1 MGMAL
6 GVLSFAAWTR
16 IPIMGAM
23 INNYGNYNAAI
34 IFAGVTALAGALI
47 IFARMSFARMEFIA

>member
-1 MGMAL
+1 
-6 GVLSFAAWTR
+6 
-16 IPIMGAM
+16 MGAM

>member
-1 MGMAL
+1 
-6 GVLSFAAWTR
+6 
-16 IPIMGAM
+16 MGAM

-47 IFARMSFARMEFIA
+47 IFFARMSFARMEFIA